1 MINKPST
8 NLCIVTDC
16 TEFLPL
22 DSAKDSLPHVGFCG
36 YSWTWSLWYQ
46 TDCFEHRCWHYFT
59 ATWAF
64 ARQPMA
70 WEQVAVKWGLPAT
83 VRWHCGGNPPQ
94 HFSLDKLL
102 RDHQPGEKP
111 AALFLF
117 SIGNADHAR
126 SSAASSKSRLE
137 TKCQQVP
144 IATSAAVW
152 WTDSFFCFG
161 IQWLKRI
168 LNWWFVR
175 SILDSGGTVGHWTGA
190 FVHWDHVKQRL
201 CCR

>member
-1 MINKPST
+1 M
-8 NLCIVTDC
+8 
-16 TEFLPL
+16 PL
-22 DSAKDSLPHVGFCG
+22 DSAKDSLPHVGLCG

-46 TDCFEHRCWHYFT
+46 IDCFEHRCWHYFT

-144 IATSAAVW
+144 IATRAAVW
-152 WTDSFFCFG
+152 WTDSFFVFCDAF
-161 IQWLKRI
+161 
-168 LNWWFVR
+168 
-175 SILDSGGTVGHWTGA
+175 WTGGL
-190 FVHWDHVKQRL
+190 WDLVDEMVGEQSATEQAPL
-201 CCR
+201 CIENMWSKGSVVNRIKRNFSGVSLRPCEIKAI

>member
-1 MINKPST
+1 
-8 NLCIVTDC
+8 
-16 TEFLPL
+16 
-22 DSAKDSLPHVGFCG
+22 
-36 YSWTWSLWYQ
+36 
-46 TDCFEHRCWHYFT
+46 
-59 ATWAF
+59 
-64 ARQPMA
+64 MA

-144 IATSAAVW
+144 IATSAAMW

-161 IQWLKRI
+161 IQWFKRI
-168 LNWWFVR
+168 SNVACEIYLIVGEQSATEQAPLCIETMWNKGSVVNRIKRNF
-175 SILDSGGTVGHWTGA
+175 SGVSLRPCEIKA
-190 FVHWDHVKQRL
+190 I
-201 CCR
+201 